1 MVFPVTSHNSIRT
14 NSGEHLVD
22 RSSRIGR
29 SFLLRMKDGAFARGF
44 RLRSYSS
51 PRRRSVPAQ
60 LSPLLIFPQS
70 QLSVAALMR
79 MLLTCVRIALQH
91 WDQRPTSPRMGD
103 SIRTS
108 SQVTSFLWD
117 SLIPLR
123 FTFSNTVH

>member
-79 MLLTCVRIALQH
+79 MLLPAAELHYSTGISAQH
-91 WDQRPTSPRMGD
+91 PHGWAILFGPLPR
-103 SIRTS
+103 
-108 SQVTSFLWD
+108 
-117 SLIPLR
+117 
-123 FTFSNTVH
+123 

>member
-1 MVFPVTSHNSIRT
+1 
-14 NSGEHLVD
+14 
-22 RSSRIGR
+22 
-29 SFLLRMKDGAFARGF
+29 MKDGAFARGF

-79 MLLTCVRIALQH
+79 MLLTCGRIALQH
-91 WDQRPTSPRMGD
+91 WDQRPTSPRMAD

-108 SQVTSFLWD
+108 SQLTSFPCD
-117 SLIPLR
+117 ASIPVLLTSSS
-123 FTFSNTVH
+123 FLQPQPPPATTSSPHQ